1 MSYRA
6 RVLSSEAAANG
17 DVHLDVM
24 VESDRSGDWELISG
38 GNHRTLVLDGEA
50 ILAITTSSSS
60 LAAKRQAAKDLFIQE
75 IKAWG
80 IDESDDAN
88 EQLTALVYQGWPQT
102 VDLAQ

>member
-1 MSYRA
+1 MAYRA

-24 VESDRSGDWELISG
+24 VESDRSGDWEQIPLG
-38 GNHRTLVLDGEA
+38 HRVLVLDGEA
-50 ILAITTSSSS
+50 ILAITTGSGT
-60 LAAKRQAAKDLFIQE
+60 LAAKRQAAKNLFVQE
-75 IKAWG
+75 IKSWG

>member
-24 VESDRSGDWELISG
+24 VESDRTGDWALIPG
-38 GNHRTLVLDGEA
+38 GHRTLVLDGEA
-50 ILAITTSSSS
+50 VLAITTSSDT
-60 LAAKRQAAKDLFIQE
+60 LANRRLAIKSLFIQE
-75 IKAWG
+75 IKSWG

-88 EQLTALVYQGWPQT
+88 EQLKALVYQGFPQT
-102 VDLAQ
+102 VDL